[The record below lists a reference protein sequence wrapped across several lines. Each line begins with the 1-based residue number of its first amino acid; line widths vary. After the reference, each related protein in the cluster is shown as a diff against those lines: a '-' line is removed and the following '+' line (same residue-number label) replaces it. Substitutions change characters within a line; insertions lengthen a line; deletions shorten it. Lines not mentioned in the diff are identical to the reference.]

1 MLPGDAPAPTLRR
14 ELEGLGPRSV
24 AVGKQSE
31 HDSVSKYWQ
40 HRDIQGVAVDSAK
53 APAPRP
59 DQQDGPGWDEG
70 GWRTQAACRGEDPEL
85 FFPIGTTGP
94 VLEQIAEAKEV
105 CARCPV
111 RDACLD
117 FALSTGQAYGIWGGL
132 TEDERRSLRRRRQ
145 RAAARQSA
153 AGQPRDR
160 VAG

>member
-1 MLPGDAPAPTLRR
+1 MDN
-14 ELEGLGPRSV
+14 
-24 AVGKQSE
+24 
-31 HDSVSKYWQ
+31 
-40 HRDIQGVAVDSAK
+40 AK

-59 DQQDGPGWDEG
+59 EGQDGPGWDEG
-70 GWRTQAACRGEDPEL
+70 GWRADAACRGEDPEL
-85 FFPIGTTGP
+85 FFPIGSTGP
-94 VLEQIAEAKEV
+94 VLAQIAEAKEV

-145 RAAARQSA
+145 RAAAGRPA
-153 AGQPRDR
+153 TVQPRDDR